1 MKSYNDK
8 DTINVN
14 TAAVAGVALLAVA
27 VLVMIIVAVLIPA
40 FSSKESAPPP
50 STVDGYIQYGGYNVP
65 KYDNV
70 PLNEYDVQQ
79 FTRAENGR
87 MAYPNATT
95 GIDVSEFQGDIDWNA
110 VKADGIDWASIRIG
124 RRGYTEGGMAP
135 DAKFAANR
143 DGALAAGLEYGVY
156 YFSQSI
162 TVDEAREEAQYVLDT
177 LAGAKL
183 EGTVVYDW
191 EEINEDG
198 ARTAN
203 VDTAT
208 LCAMAN
214 EFCKV
219 ISDAGYKT
227 EVYFNT
233 YTGYSRYDISQ
244 LNADAFW
251 LASYSD
257 TPNFYYNFERWQYT
271 HTGTVNGINT
281 NVDLNLK
288 LK

>member
-1 MKSYNDK
+1 MKPYNDK

-135 DAKFAANR
+135 DRK
-143 DGALAAGLEYGVY
+143 
-156 YFSQSI
+156 S
-162 TVDEAREEAQYVLDT
+162 
-177 LAGAKL
+177 
-183 EGTVVYDW
+183 VV
-191 EEINEDG
+191 
-198 ARTAN
+198 
-203 VDTAT
+203 
-208 LCAMAN
+208 
-214 EFCKV
+214 
-219 ISDAGYKT
+219 
-227 EVYFNT
+227 
-233 YTGYSRYDISQ
+233 
-244 LNADAFW
+244 
-251 LASYSD
+251 
-257 TPNFYYNFERWQYT
+257 
-271 HTGTVNGINT
+271 
-281 NVDLNLK
+281 
-288 LK
+288 